1 MTLRSIPTVDD
12 FTSAVMVDAYDD
24 MVNPPGLTNFL
35 AVVQVDHDV
44 TAVRALNVP
53 PVSTGDTLTA
63 QTFVNGRLARSH
75 GGRTRCRWR
84 PDRVERDTEV
94 DGYRIGTVTVV
105 PPGEPA
111 VLVRIRTT
119 NTTAVRREVTVGLGI
134 ASAVTRSD
142 RPWIGDIDEP
152 PTHPFSPSAANTLY
166 RQGSRCY
173 GRPANGSACS
183 VQGVAADD
191 RWTVG
196 GGADLIEATIELD
209 PAESADLYY
218 CYTIVSGELTDD
230 GGKARADSVFERVTG
245 DADAVVAAAEQSWN
259 TSLSAMFTPG
269 NPEFSGHLPTLHTT
283 NEALRT
289 MYWWGALGVL
299 YFRRDNPASV
309 IGRTYDT
316 LMPRHW
322 QTTTFIW
329 DYSLSSL
336 VHALLDPQVMR
347 RQITQWIG
355 LDIHSHFGT
364 EWLTGAPVGYWY
376 SSNDYGMT
384 RLVYDYLRHT
394 GDVAFLAETPPG
406 ADGARHT
413 VNEHVQSWA
422 RAWHRIRGDSG
433 LADYGDIDNL
443 LECVSTYTHEVA
455 SLNAANVWCM
465 RRAADIATLDPDPE
479 AAVRAGDLRSE
490 ADALAKLVLGR
501 YIQGA
506 GYFFT
511 GMPDGTLVPT
521 RHCYD
526 FATVGT
532 TITADVPASV
542 AREMVDFFDRELRTD
557 SWMHALSPSDPNAA
571 YSLRPDHQW
580 NGAYPAW
587 PADSARATIALGRP
601 DVVADWITGLARST
615 RQGPPGQAHFVELAA
630 APVDGGARKA
640 PPQAPYLVDW
650 ACSAAG
656 AWCELV
662 IGGVFGVDVGL
673 DGSITV
679 NGVLDHFDPDALL
692 ENLTVQGVTYRV
704 DRSGAGVSGRR

>member
-1 MTLRSIPTVDD
+1 MSERTIPTVDD
-12 FTSAVMVDAYDD
+12 FTSAVMVDAFDD
-24 MVNPPGLTNFL
+24 MTNPPGLTNYL

-75 GGRTRCRWR
+75 GSRTRCRWR
-84 PDRVERDTEV
+84 PDRVERDTEI
-94 DGYRIGTVTVV
+94 DGYRISTVTVV

-111 VLVRIRTT
+111 VLVHVRTT
-119 NTTAVRREVTVGLGI
+119 NATAARRAATVGLRL
-134 ASAVTRSD
+134 ASAVTQSD
-142 RPWIGDIDEP
+142 RPWIAHIDGP
-152 PTHPFSPSAANTLY
+152 SAHPFSPTAENTLH
-166 RQGSRCY
+166 REGSRCY
-173 GRPANGSACS
+173 GQPADRSATS
-183 VQGVAADD
+183 VQGIAADS

-196 GGADLIEATIELD
+196 GRPDLLEATVELD
-209 PAESADLYY
+209 PEESADLYY
-218 CYTIVSGELTDD
+218 CYAIASGEHTDD
-230 GGKARADSVFERVTG
+230 GGKDVADRVFERVTRNPN
-245 DADAVVAAAEQSWN
+245 AVVAAAEQAWN
-259 TSLSAMFTPG
+259 SSLSAMFTPG
-269 NPEFSGHLPTLHTT
+269 NSQFSGHLPMLHTT
-283 NEALRT
+283 NDALRT
-289 MYWWGALGVL
+289 LYWWGALGVL

-347 RQITQWIG
+347 RQITQWVG

-376 SSNDYGMT
+376 SANDYNMT

-406 ADGARHT
+406 ADGASHT
-413 VNEHVQSWA
+413 VGEHVLSWA
-422 RAWHRIRGDSG
+422 RAWHRIRGASG
-433 LADYGDIDNL
+433 LADYGGIENL

-455 SLNAANVWCM
+455 SLNAANVWCL
-465 RRAADIATLDPDPE
+465 RRAAEIADLDPDPE
-479 AAVRAGDLRSE
+479 AAIRAVELRDE

-506 GYFFT
+506 GHFLT

-532 TITADVPASV
+532 TITSDLPAGV
-542 AREMVDFFDRELRTD
+542 AREMVDFFDRELRTE

-571 YSLRPDHQW
+571 YSVRPDHQW

-587 PADSARATIALGRP
+587 PADSARAAIALGRP
-601 DVVADWITGLARST
+601 EVVAEWITGLARST
-615 RQGPPGQAHFVELAA
+615 RQGPPGQAHFVEEAA
-630 APVDGGARKA
+630 TPVDGGARKA
-640 PPQAPYLVDW
+640 PPQAPYLIDW
-650 ACSAAG
+650 ACSSAG

-673 DGSITV
+673 DGVVTV
-679 NGVLDHFDPDALL
+679 NGVLEHFDPDATL
-692 ENLTVQGVTYRV
+692 ENFTAQGVTYRI
-704 DRSGAGVSGRR
+704 DRSGARLLP